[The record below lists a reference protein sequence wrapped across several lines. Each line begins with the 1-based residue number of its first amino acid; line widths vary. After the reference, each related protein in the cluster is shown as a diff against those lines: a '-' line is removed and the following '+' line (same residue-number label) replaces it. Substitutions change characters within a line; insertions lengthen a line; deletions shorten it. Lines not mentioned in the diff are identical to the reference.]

1 MSNTGIITTRLGE
14 WRDGNK
20 EALDALMPLVYE
32 DLRSIARQQLSRLRP
47 SQSLNTTALVNE
59 SYAKL
64 QSGRS
69 LDLKDRNH
77 FFAVAACAMRQII
90 VDEAR
95 SLMTDKRTGVK
106 VDLDKVPQ
114 SVEEHTEQ
122 IVFVDQLLAR
132 LEQINA
138 DLVRQVECRF
148 YAGYTQEETAEI
160 LGISLRT
167 AQRRWQQANAW
178 LRQLVEDG

>member
-1 MSNTGIITTRLGE
+1 MSNTGVITTRLGE

-47 SQSLNTTALVNE
+47 SQTLNTTALVNE

-95 SLMTDKRTGVK
+95 SLMANKRTGIK
-106 VDLDKVPQ
+106 VDLDQVPQ

-122 IVFVDQLLAR
+122 IVFVDQLLDR

-138 DLVRQVECRF
+138 DLVRLVECRF
-148 YAGYTQEETAEI
+148 YAGYTSEETAEI

-178 LRQLVEDG
+178 LHELAEIT